1 MVVDKKNRFV
11 TGRQQPKLV
20 LIKVG
25 IVPST
30 GSVQFFAFGQAGRLI
45 VKVPDKADPSN
56 VVLTEVRKKFARL
69 FFYFLKENTIAKTI
83 SGSWSTVQRL

>member
-1 MVVDKKNRFV
+1 MRDRAFMVVDCKNRFV

-45 VKVPDKADPSN
+45 VKVPDTADPSN
-56 VVLTEVRKKFARL
+56 VVLTEVR
-69 FFYFLKENTIAKTI
+69 NTGLTFVLC
-83 SGSWSTVQRL
+83 SRTLL